1 MLEEFEF
8 WISWVKVSHPWR
20 RNLASRPSAMF
31 PNWRNHIGKQ
41 ASESCDAVRD
51 PLPQGYAPQTRWV
64 AGNDYRFRCTHITCR
79 HYRRLTLYRTCHRED
94 LFISLLSQLNSF
106 SAFDES
112 FCDFLEDSTPYAFVS
127 GVVMVVWICA
137 FVQINFS
144 SFHPKI
150 FF

>member
-1 MLEEFEF
+1 MPSRGFVYFFIKSSILKLYYKYLFHLQIEF
-8 WISWVKVSHPWR
+8 
-20 RNLASRPSAMF
+20 
-31 PNWRNHIGKQ
+31 
-41 ASESCDAVRD
+41 
-51 PLPQGYAPQTRWV
+51 
-64 AGNDYRFRCTHITCR
+64 
-79 HYRRLTLYRTCHRED
+79 
-94 LFISLLSQLNSF
+94 F